1 LQAPRL
7 AISETEED
15 AVLAFGDRVRRLLL
29 DGKTAGVP
37 GWRGGVPLC
46 SCDLGPSRRR
56 RAKRA
61 SMMRTAL
68 PTLNTMPPPRILLL
82 EDETA
87 IADTLIYALRS
98 EGFDVDHVA
107 LAREALTAF
116 ASRAPDLA
124 ILDVGVP
131 DGNGFDVC
139 RAIRKRSEV
148 PVVFLT
154 ARGEEIDRVLGLELG
169 ADDYVTK
176 PFSPREVCARVK
188 AILRRTAVGRGGV
201 EPASSGRAEEG
212 GVLQLDEAAQRIRC
226 GGEPLALTRYEY
238 LLLATLLKRPQRIFS
253 RADLMDLVW
262 ADAPETSERT
272 VDAHIKLVRAK
283 LRACGLG
290 AELIQTHR
298 NMGYSFQAA
307 G

>member
-1 LQAPRL
+1 MGHLLPLAPQLL
-7 AISETEED
+7 AVTGRTLESGRW
-15 AVLAFGDRVRRLLL
+15 VKFYHRCLLSPR
-29 DGKTAGVP
+29 T
-37 GWRGGVPLC
+37 PL
-46 SCDLGPSRRR
+46 P
-56 RAKRA
+56 
-61 SMMRTAL
+61 
-68 PTLNTMPPPRILLL
+68 MPHHILLL
-82 EDETA
+82 EDEPA
-87 IADTLIYALRS
+87 IADTLLYALRS
-98 EGFDVDHVA
+98 EGFEVAHVRLAGDA
-107 LAREALTAF
+107 LAAF
-116 ASRAPDLA
+116 SARPPDLA

-139 RAIRKRSEV
+139 RAIRKTSEL
-148 PVVFLT
+148 PIVFLT
-154 ARGEEIDRVLGLELG
+154 ARGEEIDRILGLELG

-188 AILRRTAVGRGGV
+188 AILRRTLTSNGGAGATPSAGA
-201 EPASSGRAEEG
+201 EAS
-212 GVLQLDEAAQRIRC
+212 GVLQLDESAQRIRC

-262 ADAPETSERT
+262 GDAPDTSERT

-283 LRACGLG
+283 LRACGVS
-290 AELIQTHR
+290 AALIQTHR